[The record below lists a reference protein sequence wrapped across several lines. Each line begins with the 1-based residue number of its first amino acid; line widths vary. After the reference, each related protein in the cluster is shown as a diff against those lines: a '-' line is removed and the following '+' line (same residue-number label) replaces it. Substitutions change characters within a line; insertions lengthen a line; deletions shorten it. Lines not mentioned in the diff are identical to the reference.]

1 MYITASEFAKALR
14 KMEMPGGKQLHFL
27 QHHSEAVGRALT
39 ATMLGNSVK
48 YKSYRA
54 INLHYGKLAILIG
67 NELGVASPG
76 LDLLCEFIEPNLLT
90 NREWILIMR
99 SEFAEGLRRAKWIV

>member
-1 MYITASEFAKALR
+1 MYVTALKFDKALR
-14 KMEMPGGKQLHFL
+14 QLEMPGGKQRDFL
-27 QHHSEAVGRALT
+27 QHHSEAKGRALT

-67 NELGVASPG
+67 NELGIPSPG

-99 SEFAEGLRRAKWIV
+99 SKFAEGLRRAKWIV

>member
-1 MYITASEFAKALR
+1 MYTTAQKFAKALR
-14 KMEMPGGKQLHFL
+14 QIEKPAGKQLHFL
-27 QHHSEAVGRALT
+27 QHHSEAAGRALT
-39 ATMLGNSVK
+39 ATMLGSSVE

-67 NELGVASPG
+67 NELGITDPG
-76 LDLLCEFIEPNLLT
+76 LGLLCEFIKPNVLT